1 MIVALAGGVGGAKLA
16 QGLYR
21 ALPPDT
27 LTVIG
32 NTADDFEHFGLRIS
46 PDLDTVLYTL
56 AGLADPATGWGIA
69 GDTHQTF
76 ELLARYGGATW
87 FSLGDR
93 DFATHIRRSELLR
106 AGWTL
111 TAVTAELTRRLGVR
125 AALLPMCD
133 EPVMTVVT
141 TPAGELAF
149 QEYFVHRRHADPVS
163 SVRFAGLADA
173 ALPTGVAT
181 ALRGAAAIV
190 LCPSNPIV
198 SLGPILGVSGL
209 RELLVNAPCP
219 VVAVS
224 PIVGGRALKG
234 PADQMLAGLGHDVS
248 PVGVARL
255 YQDYLTGLV
264 LDAEDAALAPQVE
277 ALGIRALVTQTVMG
291 DAADRQRLAA
301 EVLAFAA
308 APHPVK

>member
-56 AGLADPATGWGIA
+56 AGLADPQTGWGIA
-69 GDTHQTF
+69 GDTHQAF
-76 ELLARYGGATW
+76 EQLARYGGATW

-93 DFATHIRRSELLR
+93 DFATHIRRSELLH

-133 EPVMTVVT
+133 EPVMTMVV
-141 TPAGELAF
+141 TPAGDLAF
-149 QEYFVHRRHADPVS
+149 QEYFVHRRHEDPVS
-163 SVRFAGLADA
+163 AVRFAGLQNVT
-173 ALPTGVAT
+173 LPGGIAM
-181 ALRGAAAIV
+181 ALRGADAIV

-198 SLGPILGVSGL
+198 SIGPILAVPGL
-209 RELLVNAPCP
+209 RDLLVQAPCP

-234 PADQMLAGLGHDVS
+234 PADRMLAGLGHDVS

-255 YQDYLTGLV
+255 YQDFLTGLV
-264 LDAEDAALAPQVE
+264 LDEEDAALAPQVE
-277 ALGIRALVTQTVMG
+277 ALGLRALVTRTIMG
-291 DAADRQRLAA
+291 DAADRQRLAE

-308 APHPVK
+308 APRPVQ